1 MSGDVSYNKMS
12 AIKIGGS
19 NVDNIDTSFGN
30 VSLDVSG
37 STLIRGNLFVL
48 GTANIDVSGGGFSGN
63 DLSLNGNIYLGNSL
77 YSTATDGLFN
87 IFSNAI
93 THKSKDG
100 ATTFMLQDFTLG
112 PDDVEWDFYKNFTQT
127 TADGYYL
134 NATSGGSMGYD
145 ASQNISFSARNGQL
159 AFGAAQGD
167 AFFDISLGL
176 DMTTRHDDIYLNPR
190 KPATDGLV
198 VIEGGLQM
206 SGNINCTSPSGILN
220 INAADNIDVYASTGS
235 QMNFYQSAVTTKSM
249 AIGYDSTTSYGYIG
263 SAGTNV
269 DLSISSGR
277 YIKMI
282 SPIYCSYVPTDITVN
297 AQIGWTQYEN
307 YGNSY
312 TGTASDNS
320 ATVSNCGSFTLP
332 SQGVWMIQ
340 FTCEITLNTGSDTIT
355 SKRIVLSDNSTSATE
370 CAPGFSMFIELD
382 DAAGGSGLRNIYNFS
397 GIYHYGY
404 SGTTANKY
412 INVSAPTSGSR
423 TVTASGKYK
432 YTRLA

>member
-87 IFSNAI
+87 IFSNTI

-100 ATTFMLQDFTLG
+100 ATTFMLQDYAVG
-112 PDDVEWDFYKNFTQT
+112 PDDIEWDSYKNFTIT
-127 TADGYYL
+127 SADGYYL
-134 NATSGGSMGYD
+134 NATAGSSMGYD
-145 ASQNISFSARNGQL
+145 ASQNVTFTARNGVMNFYAEQNTML
-159 AFGAAQGD
+159 FD
-167 AFFDISLGL
+167 ASVSY
-176 DMTTRHDDIYLNPR
+176 MVNTYNDDIYLNP
-190 KPATDGLV
+190 KASGTDGLV
-198 VIEGGLQM
+198 VIDGGLQM

-282 SPIYCSYVPTDITVN
+282 SPIYCSYVPTDITMN
-297 AQIGWTQYEN
+297 AQIG
-307 YGNSY
+307 
-312 TGTASDNS
+312 
-320 ATVSNCGSFTLP
+320 
-332 SQGVWMIQ
+332 
-340 FTCEITLNTGSDTIT
+340 
-355 SKRIVLSDNSTSATE
+355 
-370 CAPGFSMFIELD
+370 
-382 DAAGGSGLRNIYNFS
+382 
-397 GIYHYGY
+397 
-404 SGTTANKY
+404 
-412 INVSAPTSGSR
+412 
-423 TVTASGKYK
+423 
-432 YTRLA
+432 